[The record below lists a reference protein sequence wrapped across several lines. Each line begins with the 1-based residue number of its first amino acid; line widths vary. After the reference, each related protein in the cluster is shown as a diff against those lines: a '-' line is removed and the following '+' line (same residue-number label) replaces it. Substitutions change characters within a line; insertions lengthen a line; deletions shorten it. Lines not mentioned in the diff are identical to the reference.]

1 MNEEQLFKFLKEQP
15 SNTLLDL
22 LNKAYAVMNTNER
35 RIVFGSVVE
44 KIPLTSIN
52 SKELLNQVKAFY
64 EDSLAGKYY
73 APFEINSKNFADIPE
88 ETQEW
93 FQVLVDL
100 MEDVTRLTKKE
111 EHALAIEGFGLLYK
125 LIDKMEMGEIV
136 FADEVGSWMIPAD
149 ESKFILAYLTSLAC
163 IADAPGFTAVVLS
176 LIERDSF
183 QSFSKDV
190 YNVALKVANK
200 QQQAYLKAEVKH
212 QKIRTK
218 HTD

>member
-15 SNTLLDL
+15 SNILLDL
-22 LNKAYAVMNTNER
+22 LNKAYSVMNTNER
-35 RIVFGSVVE
+35 RIVFGVVVE
-44 KIPLTSIN
+44 KIPLESVN
-52 SKELLNQVKAFY
+52 SKDLLNQVKAFY
-64 EDSLAGKYY
+64 EDSLGGKYY

-111 EHALAIEGFGLLYK
+111 EHALAVEGFGLLYK

-149 ESKFILAYLTSLAC
+149 ESKFILAYLTSVAYV
-163 IADAPGFTAVVLS
+163 ADAPGFTAIVLS
-176 LIERDSF
+176 LVERDSF

-218 HTD
+218 NKD